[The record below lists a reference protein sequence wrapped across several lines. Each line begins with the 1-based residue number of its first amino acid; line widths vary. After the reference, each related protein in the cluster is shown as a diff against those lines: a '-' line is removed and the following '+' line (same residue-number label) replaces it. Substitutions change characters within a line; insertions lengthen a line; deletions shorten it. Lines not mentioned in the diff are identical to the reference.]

1 MSNDINFGALTL
13 KDALDLAILI
23 EDEAQER
30 YQEFA
35 SQMELHHTPEAAR
48 FFVFMAR
55 NEAKHG
61 RELREKRQDLF
72 ADQPAEV
79 DRSQLFDVE
88 APEYEQAE
96 AFMTARQALLVAYQ
110 AEVKAYEFFD
120 HALPSVADPKVQELF
135 KELREEEVE
144 HQQLVKDELAKLP
157 PEPGF
162 DPDDFVD
169 EPVAQG

>member
-1 MSNDINFGALTL
+1 MSNDIDFGSLTL

-30 YQEFA
+30 YEEFA

-48 FFVFMAR
+48 FFVFMAG

-61 RELREKRQDLF
+61 QELRARRQQLF
-72 ADQPAEV
+72 ADEATNVSP
-79 DRSQLFDVE
+79 SQLYDVE
-88 APEYEQAE
+88 APEYDQAE
-96 AFMTARQALLVAYQ
+96 AFMSARQALEVAYR

-120 HALPSVADPKVQELF
+120 RALPSVSNAEVHELF

-144 HQQLVKDELAKLP
+144 HQQLVRNELAKLP